1 MANFHWYQSILSMW
15 LYDAYREI
23 LMLNADFD
31 TLK

>member
-23 LMLNADFD
+23 LMLNAD
-31 TLK
+31 LIR